1 MDTCNICRFSM
12 MQSSDLVCHQ
22 FILETTDRQKV
33 AIVTTLHILGIV
45 TNGQGIFYINKKA
58 YELKKGDVFIA
69 CKDEEFRVEPL
80 EALEYS
86 YVTFNGR
93 RSDELLER
101 MGIFDNNRI
110 FCGLDDDL
118 TDFWTTCL
126 SKSDKGNLD
135 LFCESVLLYTLA
147 HIDSAPSNA
156 KSDVVTKIIAYT
168 NDHYTDQY
176 LSLAGMAIE
185 LGYDAKYLSH
195 QFMKVRGVTFTA
207 YLRTLRIKH
216 AVYLF
221 EQGMFSIKTVAMLS
235 GFGDALYFSKV
246 FKQETGLTPSEYI
259 SSVGK
264 RHHE

>member
-1 MDTCNICRFSM
+1 MNTSNICRFSM

-22 FILETTDRQKV
+22 FILETTDRQKD

-45 TNGQGIFYINKKA
+45 TNGQSKFYINKKA
-58 YELKKGDVFIA
+58 YELKKGDVFIV
-69 CKDEEFRVEPL
+69 CKDEEFKVEPS
-80 EALEYS
+80 ESLEYS
-86 YVTFNGR
+86 YISFNGR

-101 MGIFDNNRI
+101 MGIFNSNRI
-110 FCGLDDDL
+110 FTELDCSL
-118 TDFWTTCL
+118 TDFWTQCL
-126 SKSDKGNLD
+126 HKSEKGNLD

-147 HIDSAPSNA
+147 HIDSTPSNT
-156 KSDVVTKIIAYT
+156 KNDVVTKIIAYA
-168 NDHYTDQY
+168 NDHYTDPY

-207 YLRTLRIKH
+207 YLRMLRIKH

-235 GFGDALYFSKV
+235 GFSDALYFSKV
-246 FKQETGLTPSEYI
+246 FKQETSLTPSEYI

-264 RHHE
+264 HNQE